1 MDDTY
6 EVSASGF
13 TPKYSGSVLLQFA
26 FFCFMAAAGLF
37 VGVVASLWWTTAD
50 VVRSFVRNVGKF

>member
-6 EVSASGF
+6 SVSTSGF
-13 TPKYSGSVLLQFA
+13 TPKSAGSVVLQFA

-50 VVRSFVRNVGKF
+50 VVRSFVRDLGQR